1 MSTAD
6 LPAGRADVLGGDRDD
21 GAPTATV
28 TRRVGWAPYLVMA
41 VVLAVALV
49 IGADRGSGPPSDSD
63 RVFALS
69 RSIQCPVCDG
79 QAVAESEAVL
89 AKEIRR
95 DIARRVDAGETDEQ
109 IRAYYASTYGD
120 DVLLVPPSEG
130 VGGLVWVV
138 PVAGGVVALLAL
150 ALVFRRWTRR
160 PQVHATDADR
170 DLVAQALGEAPPV
183 SGSQE
188 ATSSSASRESSGSG
202 RGTPASSSA
211 RPLPLPPPATPDPTP
226 EAGG

>member
-1 MSTAD
+1 MSSAD
-6 LPAGRADVLGGDRDD
+6 LPTGRADAGDDARVGAVDDD

-41 VVLAVALV
+41 VVLVVALV

-109 IRAYYASTYGD
+109 IRAYYASTYGE

-130 VGGLVWVV
+130 VGGLVWVI

-160 PQVHATDADR
+160 PQVHATEADR
-170 DLVAQALGEAPPV
+170 DLVAQALGEAPSAAASPE
-183 SGSQE
+183 STRS
-188 ATSSSASRESSGSG
+188 ASSSAS
-202 RGTPASSSA
+202 A
-211 RPLPLPPPATPDPTP
+211 RPSPLPPPATAVPPR
-226 EAGG
+226 EAGD